1 MLLYKGI
8 YCRFSW
14 FKIEVSHN
22 RNVFEVSTVFVIKL
36 DKLLKK
42 FSYSEEEICRHKLQ
56 AIFLS

>member
-8 YCRFSW
+8 YCRLKFLPYLS
-14 FKIEVSHN
+14 
-22 RNVFEVSTVFVIKL
+22 IKL